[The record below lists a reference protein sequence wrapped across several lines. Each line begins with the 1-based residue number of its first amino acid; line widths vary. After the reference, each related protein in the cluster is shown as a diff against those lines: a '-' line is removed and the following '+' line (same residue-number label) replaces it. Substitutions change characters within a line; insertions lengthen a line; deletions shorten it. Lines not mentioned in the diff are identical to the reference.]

1 MLKTLGTALAAFAL
15 TLTSLQAASAANTAP
30 FSVSATASTI
40 ASLTFGLTGS
50 TYTFGTITD
59 NTNPAVAASN
69 NNSAVIN
76 ANLRTTANSGTGSIF
91 FTAPATVPGTSPNAI
106 PISAFT
112 YTCSGSYTTNT
123 GVNGAQTSNPVSVSS
138 TVVSSSSNNNC
149 VPSLGA
155 GASVASS
162 AITLAMFLDD
172 RFIAADSYSGSGF
185 TVVVS
190 AT

>member
-50 TYTFGTITD
+50 TYTFGTIAD

-69 NNSAVIN
+69 NTSAVIN

-91 FTAPATVPGTSPNAI
+91 FTA
-106 PISAFT
+106 
-112 YTCSGSYTTNT
+112 
-123 GVNGAQTSNPVSVSS
+123 
-138 TVVSSSSNNNC
+138 
-149 VPSLGA
+149 
-155 GASVASS
+155 SVA
-162 AITLAMFLDD
+162 
-172 RFIAADSYSGSGF
+172 
-185 TVVVS
+185 VS
-190 AT
+190 RKL